1 MKYKTH
7 VKITRNYDSKYDK
20 YIVEGIEL
28 DGIVTSSSSFED
40 AVSNAISNFSLLMIC
55 LEDTDDIGE
64 ITVYDNCIVDDFID
78 VFKESIL
85 TIESEDTEEYRS
97 KISTDGSDYEYDKYR
112 HFLELLEGTKSIFEY
127 IIDTSQLEQCK
138 NEIDAIRH
146 SSGNNMSALSVICMN
161 NLSVMIDMI
170 LKCSGSSIRSINS
183 MLKNPEEYYDT
194 SKIEEELCDIKE

>member
-20 YIVEGIEL
+20 YIVEGVEL

-55 LEDTDDIGE
+55 LEDTDDTDV
-64 ITVYDNCIVDDFID
+64 ITVYDSCIADDSID

-97 KISTDGSDYEYDKYR
+97 KISADGSDYEYDKYR
-112 HFLELLEGTKSIFEY
+112 HFLELLDGAKSIFEY
-127 IIDTSQLEQCK
+127 IVDTSQLEQCK

-146 SSGNNMSALSVICMN
+146 SSRNNISTLSVICLN
-161 NLSVMIDMI
+161 NLSVIMD
-170 LKCSGSSIRSINS
+170 
-183 MLKNPEEYYDT
+183 
-194 SKIEEELCDIKE
+194 EEECNETSQKRLIWIR

>member
-55 LEDTDDIGE
+55 LEDSDDTGE
-64 ITVYDNCIVDDFID
+64 ITVYDNCIADDSID

-97 KISTDGSDYEYDKYR
+97 KISADGSDYEYDKYR
-112 HFLELLEGTKSIFEY
+112 HFLELLEGAKSIFEY
-127 IIDTSQLEQCK
+127 IMDTSQLEQCK

-146 SSGNNMSALSVICMN
+146 SSRNNMSTLSVICLN
-161 NLSVMIDMI
+161 NLSVMMDMI
-170 LKCSGSSIRSINS
+170 LKCSGSSIRSING
-183 MLKNPEEYYDT
+183 MLKNTEEYYDT
-194 SKIEEELCDIKE
+194 SKIEEELCDIKD